1 MKVIARPMGTGK
13 TRELLTQAY
22 INRAQ
27 VLTTNKRALQA
38 KADAYQIPDVL
49 IFDWEDMMNDNY
61 DKSRPLYIHKI
72 TDVMEELFTHD
83 FGIKLEGFTITLE
96 D

>member
-22 INRAQ
+22 IDRAQ

-38 KADAYQIPDVL
+38 KADAYMIPDVL
-49 IFDWEDMMNDNY
+49 IVDWDDMMNDNY

-72 TDVMEELFTHD
+72 TDVMEELFAHD